1 MEPQVTLDA
10 VVVASQDVVA
20 RRIEDELILVPL
32 VGDIGNRDDELF
44 SLNDTG
50 MKIWDCL
57 DGQRTLRD
65 VAAELAERYDDP
77 GGEIEADV
85 IGLVS
90 ELARRRL
97 VVVREA

>member
-1 MEPQVTLDA
+1 MESQVTLDA
-10 VVVASQDVVA
+10 VVAASQDVVA

-32 VGDIGNRDDELF
+32 VGDIGDRDDELF

-50 MKIWDCL
+50 MVIWDCL

-65 VAAELAERYDDP
+65 VAAELAERFDDP

-90 ELARRRL
+90 ELARRRM

>member
-1 MEPQVTLDA
+1 MEAEVTLDD
-10 VVVASQDVVA
+10 VVAASQDVVA

-32 VGDIGNRDDELF
+32 VGGIGDRDDELF

-50 MKIWDCL
+50 MVIWDCL
-57 DGQRTLRD
+57 DGQRTLRE
-65 VAAELAERYDDP
+65 VAAALADRFDDP

-90 ELARRRL
+90 ELARRHM